1 MKLIPIILCGGS
13 GTRLWPLSRDTF
25 PKQFTNLRG
34 STSPLQETIKRC
46 GLIKGIS
53 PPVLVCGEE
62 HRFLVAEQLRSMGVD
77 SYTVLLEPVAKNTA
91 PALAYAANYILK
103 QENANLLVLPSDHFI
118 GNDDSFFEAVE
129 KAISYSENQ
138 FLVTF
143 GIEPV
148 RAETAYGY
156 IRKGKVKED
165 AVRLVEEFVEKP
177 KKDIAQKY
185 LDSGSYLW
193 NSGIFVFQASSYL
206 NELSRKR
213 PDTNQKI
220 LDLMS
225 TLEEERDFVR
235 VNKASYETIDSES
248 IDYAVMESAE
258 AAIVISLDA
267 NWSDLGSWDAM
278 HAASLNDPS
287 NNSVSGDVFLK
298 DTQNSLIRADSRLV
312 VALGLDNLVVVETP
326 DAVMVANML
335 EAQNIKTLVSELK
348 QIGRAEASIHQKV
361 YRPWGYYENLKEG
374 PLYKVKRILVRSG
387 ESLSLQL
394 HNHRSEH
401 WVVVKGVA
409 RVTIEENVFELKE
422 NQSCFI
428 PEKTR
433 HRLQN
438 KKQIDLEIIEV
449 QTGSYLEEDDILRFD
464 DEYGR

>member
-348 QIGRAEASIHQKV
+348 QIGRSEASIHQKV

>member
-312 VALGLDNLVVVETP
+312 VALGLDNLVVGETP

>member
-193 NSGIFVFQASSYL
+193 NSGIFVFHMH
-206 NELSRKR
+206 SRIA
-213 PDTNQKI
+213 PC
-220 LDLMS
+220 
-225 TLEEERDFVR
+225 
-235 VNKASYETIDSES
+235 
-248 IDYAVMESAE
+248 
-258 AAIVISLDA
+258 ISDC
-267 NWSDLGSWDAM
+267 
-278 HAASLNDPS
+278 
-287 NNSVSGDVFLK
+287 
-298 DTQNSLIRADSRLV
+298 I
-312 VALGLDNLVVVETP
+312 
-326 DAVMVANML
+326 
-335 EAQNIKTLVSELK
+335 
-348 QIGRAEASIHQKV
+348 
-361 YRPWGYYENLKEG
+361 
-374 PLYKVKRILVRSG
+374 
-387 ESLSLQL
+387 
-394 HNHRSEH
+394 
-401 WVVVKGVA
+401 
-409 RVTIEENVFELKE
+409 
-422 NQSCFI
+422 
-428 PEKTR
+428 
-433 HRLQN
+433 
-438 KKQIDLEIIEV
+438 
-449 QTGSYLEEDDILRFD
+449 
-464 DEYGR
+464 